1 MRWPGNGWR
10 CPGSRQTAVD
20 GLYVKLTYNFDSKEF
35 AMPSTPTQ
43 NSSTDSARINL
54 RTSPEVKALIER
66 AAALMGSTVSSYISQ
81 TMYETSQRVVA
92 EQDTLTLSDRDRDAF
107 LDALESPAKPTQA
120 LIDLLKLS
128 A

>member
-1 MRWPGNGWR
+1 MP
-10 CPGSRQTAVD
+10 T
-20 GLYVKLTYNFDSKEF
+20 KHTLT
-35 AMPSTPTQ
+35 PSNPA
-43 NSSTDSARINL
+43 SEAARINL

-66 AAALMGSTVSSYISQ
+66 AAALMGTTVSSYISQ

-107 LDALESPAKPTQA
+107 LAALENPPTPTQA
-120 LIDLLKLS
+120 LIDLMKLS

>member
-1 MRWPGNGWR
+1 
-10 CPGSRQTAVD
+10 
-20 GLYVKLTYNFDSKEF
+20 
-35 AMPSTPTQ
+35 MPSQSRASP
-43 NSSTDSARINL
+43 STDSARINL

-107 LDALESPAKPTQA
+107 LNALENPAKPTQA
-120 LIDLLKLS
+120 LIELMKLS

>member
-1 MRWPGNGWR
+1 MPNV
-10 CPGSRQTAVD
+10 PTLPAV
-20 GLYVKLTYNFDSKEF
+20 K
-35 AMPSTPTQ
+35 PSIPA
-43 NSSTDSARINL
+43 SEAARISL

-66 AAALMGSTVSSYISQ
+66 AAALMGTTVSGFISQ

-107 LDALESPAKPTQA
+107 LAALENPPAPTQA
-120 LIDLLKLS
+120 LIDLMKLS

>member
-1 MRWPGNGWR
+1 
-10 CPGSRQTAVD
+10 
-20 GLYVKLTYNFDSKEF
+20 
-35 AMPSTPTQ
+35 MPTLIPSNPA
-43 NSSTDSARINL
+43 SEAARINL

-66 AAALMGSTVSSYISQ
+66 AAALMGTTVSSYISQ

-107 LDALESPAKPTQA
+107 LAALENPAAPTQA
-120 LIDLLKLS
+120 LIDLMKLS

>member
-1 MRWPGNGWR
+1 MPTVT
-10 CPGSRQTAVD
+10 TA
-20 GLYVKLTYNFDSKEF
+20 N
-35 AMPSTPTQ
+35 PS
-43 NSSTDSARINL
+43 SEAARINL

-66 AAALMGSTVSSYISQ
+66 AAALMGTTVSSFISQ

-107 LDALESPAKPTQA
+107 LAALDNPPAPTQA
-120 LIDLLKLS
+120 LIDLMKLS

>member
-1 MRWPGNGWR
+1 MPTV
-10 CPGSRQTAVD
+10 TA
-20 GLYVKLTYNFDSKEF
+20 
-35 AMPSTPTQ
+35 
-43 NSSTDSARINL
+43 NSAADAARINL

-66 AAALMGSTVSSYISQ
+66 AAALMGTTVSSYISQ

-107 LDALESPAKPTQA
+107 LAALENPPKPTQA
-120 LIDLLKLS
+120 LIDLMKLS

>member
-1 MRWPGNGWR
+1 
-10 CPGSRQTAVD
+10 
-20 GLYVKLTYNFDSKEF
+20 
-35 AMPSTPTQ
+35 MPTETTSTSATEA
-43 NSSTDSARINL
+43 ARINL

-66 AAALMGSTVSSYISQ
+66 AAALMGTTVSSFISQ

-107 LDALESPAKPTQA
+107 LAALENPPKPTQA
-120 LIDLLKLS
+120 LIDLMKLS

>member
-1 MRWPGNGWR
+1 MPNVTT
-10 CPGSRQTAVD
+10 S
-20 GLYVKLTYNFDSKEF
+20 NFAAD
-35 AMPSTPTQ
+35 AT
-43 NSSTDSARINL
+43 RINL

-66 AAALMGSTVSSYISQ
+66 AAALMGTTVSSYISQ

-107 LDALESPAKPTQA
+107 LAALENPPKPTQA
-120 LIDLLKLS
+120 LIDLMKLS